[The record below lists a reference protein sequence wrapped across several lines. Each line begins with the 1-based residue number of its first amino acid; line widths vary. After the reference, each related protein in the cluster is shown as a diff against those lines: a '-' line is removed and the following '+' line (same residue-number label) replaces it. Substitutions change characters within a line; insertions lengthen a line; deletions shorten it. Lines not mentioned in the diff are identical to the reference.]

1 MESAR
6 SKARGCPG
14 NEEFGPE
21 IGIRLL
27 AKKVAPDKSQIP
39 PAEPVVFDW
48 NPDLHQIGA

>member
-27 AKKVAPDKSQIP
+27 AKKVALDKSKR
-39 PAEPVVFDW
+39 VKTFVSSDRW
-48 NPDLHQIGA
+48 